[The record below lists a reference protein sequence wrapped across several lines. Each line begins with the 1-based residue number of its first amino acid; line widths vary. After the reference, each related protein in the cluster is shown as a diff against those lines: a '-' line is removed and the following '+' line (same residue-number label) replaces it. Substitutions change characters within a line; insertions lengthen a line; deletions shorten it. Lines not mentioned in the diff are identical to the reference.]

1 MHTKQKTLTY
11 MRTIKVEETGKYQ
24 KSVLKERKRMAP
36 VHLLPTL
43 ATLVRLNQHRETE
56 RNEGN
61 SGLETE

>member
-1 MHTKQKTLTY
+1 